1 MQNVSQLEYEQRIN
15 TVLTYIYDNLSI
27 DHTVD
32 ALAKISCFSPY
43 HFHRLFT
50 ALVGESVGSYQRRLR
65 LEKANHMLRF
75 NPSKSITDI
84 ALDMGFNSP
93 GAFNRAF
100 KKLFNCKPGEVRMKE
115 RERFHQSMTQELI
128 RPTFIDDFAIKKVPE
143 YSVFYSP
150 YVGPYGDEYVANQ
163 WCDHIQ
169 DAQKKSIIKDETKF
183 LGIVHDDP
191 DITCDNRCRYDC
203 CITVEEFSHDKIK
216 TIAGGSYAVFQ
227 FSGTGAEVFH
237 AYRWI
242 YGQWF
247 PQSGY
252 EPANLPSYEEYCH
265 FKVNTP
271 IIAKIFR
278 YNICIPVVKL

>member
-1 MQNVSQLEYEQRIN
+1 MQSSSQQEYEQRIN
-15 TVLTYIYDNLSI
+15 RVLTYIYTNLSK
-27 DHTVD
+27 DLSVD
-32 ALAKISCFSPY
+32 ELAKVSCFSPY

-115 RERFHQSMTQELI
+115 RVKFQQAMTEGVAT
-128 RPTFIDDFAIKKVPE
+128 PDCIKE
-143 YSVFYSP
+143 YSITKMKERRVFFTP
-150 YVGPYGDEYVANQ
+150 YVGPYGDEYVSEQ
-163 WCDHIQ
+163 WCSHIQ
-169 DAQKKSIIKDETKF
+169 DAQQKDVISDKTSF
-183 LGIVHDDP
+183 IGIVHDDP
-191 DITCDNRCRYDC
+191 DITSENQCRYDC
-203 CITVEEFSHDKIK
+203 CITTESFVHDKIK
-216 TIAGGSYAVFQ
+216 TIAGGSYAIFQ
-227 FSGTGAEVFH
+227 FSGSCEEVFQ

-271 IIAKIFR
+271 IIAKLFR